1 MAQVSIEDYLDALK
15 TSKVGSS
22 IVLARDVDEV
32 YINQYNEEWMRAWD
46 GNLDLQV
53 CIDFHAVITYIAD
66 YMVKPESA
74 MMDVIKS
81 ALKEST
87 SNTVKDKMK
96 EVANVF
102 MTHRTMGH
110 AEATYKLIPSMTL
123 KNSNVTC
130 QWVSLGPK
138 EDRSSRW
145 KKATEDQLKAGMK
158 VIELQDHE
166 GFWFEQQDMW
176 SKYLRRPAVLGNICF
191 AQFARMYR
199 TGART
204 KSDED

>member
-1 MAQVSIEDYLDALK
+1 MLLKMARVSMEDYLEALE
-15 TSKVGSS
+15 TSTVGSS

-32 YINQYNEEWMRAWD
+32 YINQYNVEWMRAWD
-46 GNLDLQV
+46 GNHDLQV
-53 CIDFHAVITYIAD
+53 CIDFHAVITYITD

-87 SNTVKDKMK
+87 GNTVKEKMK

-102 MTHRTMGH
+102 MTHRSMGH

-123 KNSNVTC
+123 KNSNVT
-130 QWVSLGPK
+130 
-138 EDRSSRW
+138 RW

-166 GFWFEQQDMW
+166 GLWFEQQDMW

-199 TGART
+199 TGT
-204 KSDED
+204 KSKSDEEQEQ

>member
-1 MAQVSIEDYLDALK
+1 
-15 TSKVGSS
+15 
-22 IVLARDVDEV
+22 VDEV
-32 YINQYNEEWMRAWD
+32 YINQYNVEWMRAWD

-53 CIDFHAVITYIAD
+53 CIDFHAVITYITD

-81 ALKEST
+81 ALKESASKT
-87 SNTVKDKMK
+87 AKEKMK
-96 EVANVF
+96 EVANIF
-102 MTHRTMGH
+102 MTHRSMGH

-138 EDRSSRW
+138 EERSSRW
-145 KKATEDQLKAGMK
+145 KKANEDQLKAGMK

-166 GFWFEQQDMW
+166 GFWYEQQDMW
-176 SKYLRRPAVLGNICF
+176 NKYLRRPAMLENICF
-191 AQFARMYR
+191 AQFALGLVPVRYIL
-199 TGART
+199 AN
-204 KSDED
+204 